1 MVNQD
6 FIKTQ
11 NELSAQMLGINLY
24 LREGKWS
31 ESIGTKSRR
40 NIWEEMKIET
50 KIKLILRWGIPDKTC
65 LYMIKNVEVTLIKI
79 GKMWKEKLD
88 ANGVDKRMLFW

>member
-11 NELSAQMLGINLY
+11 NEVSAQMLGINLY

-40 NIWEEMKIET
+40 NI
-50 KIKLILRWGIPDKTC
+50 
-65 LYMIKNVEVTLIKI
+65 
-79 GKMWKEKLD
+79 
-88 ANGVDKRMLFW
+88 